1 MTQKQFS
8 FTDNHLDK
16 ATTKTLLLEILS
28 HTISFYE
35 LNQFGAVIRNDQHN
49 PIKEEKLVQLKQTLT
64 DLQAYLDNESERAFN
79 VSIQINI
86 D

>member
-1 MTQKQFS
+1 MIPKQLS
-8 FTDNHLDK
+8 FTENHLDK
-16 ATTKTLLLEILS
+16 ATTKTFLLEMLS

-35 LNQFGAVIRNDQHN
+35 LNHFGAVIRNDHQN
-49 PIKEEKLVQLKQTLT
+49 PFNEKKLMQLKQTLV
-64 DLQAYLDNESERAFN
+64 DLKSYLDNESERAFN

>member
-1 MTQKQFS
+1 MTPKQFS
-8 FTDNHLDK
+8 FTDNHLDN

-35 LNQFGAVIRNDQHN
+35 LNQFGAVIRNDQQN
-49 PIKEEKLVQLKQTLT
+49 PINEEKLVQLKQTLA
-64 DLQAYLDNESERAFN
+64 DVQAYLDNESERAFN